1 MNLMIKKMKN
11 LSVDWIVCTF
21 FPVLYKYVSFRV
33 LHILKLSPLL
43 LYHPFLL
50 LLFVFRTESNCV
62 SMDKDNN
69 AFFLGETFLTNMTCM
84 SVITV

>member
-43 LYHPFLL
+43 LYHLFFYYCCLFLEL
-50 LLFVFRTESNCV
+50 NLCV
-62 SMDKDNN
+62 Y
-69 AFFLGETFLTNMTCM
+69 GQG
-84 SVITV
+84 